1 MTQPKLTNDNI
12 VSLLLQGDIRAGA
25 RLMRW
30 LEDDRPEAV
39 ELLKQIFPRTGRAQ
53 LIGITG
59 NPGSGKSTLT
69 DKLIAHYRKL
79 GKKVGVVCIDPSSPF
94 TGGAIL
100 GDRIRMGSHATDSG
114 VFIRSLATRGAHGG
128 LSRATYDVV
137 NVLDAMGY
145 EVVLIETVG
154 VGQDEIDIVRL
165 AHTNLVVVIPGLGD
179 DIQAIKAGILE
190 IADIFVINKADRPG
204 VERTITDLRYLQ
216 SLEPEPTPWTA
227 PILPTVATHGDGIE
241 ALTDAILTHS
251 QFLETNDE
259 RQKAAQRRQ
268 EHVLWALLHDRF
280 HKVLTQQMLRGE
292 RLEHYLTDLVNRS
305 VDPHTIVAEIFAAL
319 NLPTGKS

>member
-1 MTQPKLTNDNI
+1 MTTQ
-12 VSLLLQGDIRAGA
+12 LLQGDIRAGA

>member
-1 MTQPKLTNDNI
+1 MSHPKLTNNNI
-12 VSLLLQGDIRAGA
+12 VPLLLQGNVRAGA

-39 ELLKQIFPRTGRAQ
+39 ELLRDVFPRTGRAQ

-69 DKLIAHYRKL
+69 DKLIEHYRNI

-100 GDRIRMGSHATDSG
+100 GDRIRMGAHATDEG
-114 VFIRSLATRGAHGG
+114 VFIRSLATRGAQGG
-128 LSRATYDVV
+128 LSRAAYDVV

-145 EVVLIETVG
+145 DVILIETVG
-154 VGQDEIDIVRL
+154 VGQDEIDIVKL
-165 AHTNLVVVIPGLGD
+165 AYTNLVVVVPGLGD

-204 VERTITDLRYLQ
+204 VERTIADLRYLQ
-216 SLEPEPTPWTA
+216 SLEPEHPPWMA
-227 PILPTVATHGDGIE
+227 PILPTVAIRGEGIS
-241 ALTDAILTHS
+241 AVTDAILSHV
-251 QFLETNDE
+251 QFLESGDE
-259 RQKAAQRRQ
+259 KGKSARRQQ
-268 EHVLWALLHDRF
+268 EHVLWTLLHDQFRKTAMRQLL
-280 HKVLTQQMLRGE
+280 HGD
-292 RLEHYLTDLVNRS
+292 RLDRYISDLVDRS
-305 VDPHTIVAEIFAAL
+305 TDPHTVVAEILSTMGVVAAK
-319 NLPTGKS
+319 P

>member
-1 MTQPKLTNDNI
+1 
-12 VSLLLQGDIRAGA
+12 
-25 RLMRW
+25 MRW